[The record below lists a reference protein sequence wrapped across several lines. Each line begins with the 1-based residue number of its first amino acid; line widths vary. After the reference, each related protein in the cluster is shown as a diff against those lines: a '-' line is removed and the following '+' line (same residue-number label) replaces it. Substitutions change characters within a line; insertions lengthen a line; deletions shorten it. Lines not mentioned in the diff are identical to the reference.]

1 MDLSAE
7 EQKII
12 EKYRKRKAN
21 NLETIEKIKDLAVSV
36 FEGTAGSKLI
46 LFGSRARGDFNEDSD
61 WDLLVLL
68 KEKNSFN
75 EAFDKYAFPFVE
87 LGYRNGL
94 DVQPQIFSYEE
105 WTKQSITPFYKNVEE
120 DGIVLFEN

>member
-1 MDLSAE
+1 MS
-7 EQKII
+7 
-12 EKYRKRKAN
+12 Y
-21 NLETIEKIKDLAVSV
+21 LETIEKIKELAISV

-68 KEKNSFN
+68 REKRSFN

-87 LGYRNGL
+87 LGYRNGF
-94 DVQPQIFSYEE
+94 DVQPQLFSYEE
-105 WTKQSITPFYKNVEE
+105 WKKQSITPFYKNIEE
-120 DGIVLFEN
+120 DGIVIFEN